1 MIWNYF
7 ITAFRIIIR
16 NKIQSVIQ
24 VASLAIGI
32 TAILLIGLYVNHEL
46 SYDKFNEKLDR
57 IFRLEYGDAPGLPT
71 APGHLIKEN
80 ISEVENVVRMVNWA
94 GRESFMIVD
103 LKNGDEST
111 NKKYIKIP
119 DFFLCDSTIFEI
131 FTFPLIQGDPKSAL
145 KLPFSVVLSESAS
158 KKIFV
163 NQDPVGKILEFWG
176 YPFTITGIMKD
187 VKNSHI
193 EVNMLI
199 SIVSINRMDD
209 WLKLNPEWLNSYWPD
224 FSYFT
229 YLILPENRSKKFIE
243 NRINEY
249 FTEHSQSD
257 TYFFSEGSS
266 FGLRPLKDIYFS
278 RVMLNE
284 MDYCRHGN
292 AKLLRLLM
300 TISVFILLLA
310 IINYINLTTARASLR
325 AKEVG
330 IRKVAGSSK
339 AALINQFLSEAVLVA
354 FLSLLIALTMVQL
367 LLPGFNQL
375 ALTDLDLETIMKP
388 GTWTILLIFVILTGV
403 VSGIYPAL
411 SLTQFQPVN
420 SLTGGHLKGSKS
432 AIYRRVLLTLQFSIS
447 IILIVGVL
455 VIIKQLNYM
464 KNADLGFDEE
474 LVVNLGNYGWQR
486 DPSKRELFKE
496 KLLKNPSIRK
506 VAFSEQ
512 VMGGSKQA
520 ITQAIEIEGIKKQ
533 VEYLLIDPDFF
544 DLMEIKLIHGRN
556 FSWDFGG
563 DSFLAEQG
571 RRIIIN
577 ETAMREFGL
586 ESPIGSIVK
595 FEGFDRQDEII
606 GVVEDFHFESLHNKI
621 KPCVYFWEN
630 VLNKASIKISPDNIP
645 ATIGY
650 IKNEVLSIAPEALFE
665 YSFLDESFEQ
675 QYQNDE
681 RLAKIITNFAIVAIL
696 IGCLGLFGLSSFMA
710 ARRTKEIGIR
720 KAMGASVRS
729 VFLLLSREFVKWVV
743 VSVIIACPL
752 AWIIMNRWL
761 QSFAY
766 KTNIGAGIFVLSIVI
781 AFVIA
786 FLTIAWKSF
795 KTARTNPVEA
805 LRYE

>member
-1 MIWNYF
+1 
-7 ITAFRIIIR
+7 
-16 NKIQSVIQ
+16 
-24 VASLAIGI
+24 
-32 TAILLIGLYVNHEL
+32 
-46 SYDKFNEKLDR
+46 
-57 IFRLEYGDAPGLPT
+57 
-71 APGHLIKEN
+71 
-80 ISEVENVVRMVNWA
+80 
-94 GRESFMIVD
+94 
-103 LKNGDEST
+103 
-111 NKKYIKIP
+111 
-119 DFFLCDSTIFEI
+119 
-131 FTFPLIQGDPKSAL
+131 
-145 KLPFSVVLSESAS
+145 
-158 KKIFV
+158 
-163 NQDPVGKILEFWG
+163 
-176 YPFTITGIMKD
+176 
-187 VKNSHI
+187 
-193 EVNMLI
+193 
-199 SIVSINRMDD
+199 
-209 WLKLNPEWLNSYWPD
+209 
-224 FSYFT
+224 
-229 YLILPENRSKKFIE
+229 
-243 NRINEY
+243 
-249 FTEHSQSD
+249 
-257 TYFFSEGSS
+257 
-266 FGLRPLKDIYFS
+266 
-278 RVMLNE
+278 
-284 MDYCRHGN
+284 
-292 AKLLRLLM
+292 
-300 TISVFILLLA
+300 
-310 IINYINLTTARASLR
+310 
-325 AKEVG
+325 
-330 IRKVAGSSK
+330 
-339 AALINQFLSEAVLVA
+339 
-354 FLSLLIALTMVQL
+354 
-367 LLPGFNQL
+367 
-375 ALTDLDLETIMKP
+375 
-388 GTWTILLIFVILTGV
+388 
-403 VSGIYPAL
+403 
-411 SLTQFQPVN
+411 
-420 SLTGGHLKGSKS
+420 
-432 AIYRRVLLTLQFSIS
+432 
-447 IILIVGVL
+447 
-455 VIIKQLNYM
+455 
-464 KNADLGFDEE
+464 
-474 LVVNLGNYGWQR
+474 
-486 DPSKRELFKE
+486 
-496 KLLKNPSIRK
+496 
-506 VAFSEQ
+506 
-512 VMGGSKQA
+512 MGGSKQA

-595 FEGFDRQDEII
+595 YENIDRQDEII

-645 ATIGY
+645 ATISY